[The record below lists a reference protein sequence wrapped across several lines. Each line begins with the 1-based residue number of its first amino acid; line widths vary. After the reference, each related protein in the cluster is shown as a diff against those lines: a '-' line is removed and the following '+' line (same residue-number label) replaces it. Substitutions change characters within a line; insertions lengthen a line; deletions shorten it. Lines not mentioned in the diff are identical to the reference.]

1 MSELS
6 CLHGSEEYETRID
19 EHTNALHTACCH
31 TRQSVRNRIWGQ
43 TTYI

>member
-19 EHTNALHTACCH
+19 KRTNALHTVYCH
-31 TRQSVRNRIWGQ
+31 TRQSVRNRIREQ